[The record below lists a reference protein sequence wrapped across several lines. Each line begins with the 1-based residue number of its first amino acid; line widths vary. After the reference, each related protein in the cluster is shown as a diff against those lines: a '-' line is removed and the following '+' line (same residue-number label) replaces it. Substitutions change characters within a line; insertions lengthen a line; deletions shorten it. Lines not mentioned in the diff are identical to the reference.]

1 MRRTFVSFNKE
12 GRAENRLDGFYPEIE
27 VSKAEFIARRQEVT
41 KEGSEM
47 FLVDEDLLLNHL
59 LASTSVTYDVKTDTL
74 KGDSL
79 RTSEVSGGIQLSLNL
94 LRDDF
99 GGRQKNEPCYGNWD
113 SKMIALR
120 GD

>member
-1 MRRTFVSFNKE
+1 MRRTFVSFNKD
-12 GRAENRLDGFYPEIE
+12 GRAENRLDGFFPGIE
-27 VSKAEFIARRQEVT
+27 VPKAEFIARRQEVT
-41 KEGSEM
+41 KGENEM
-47 FLVDEDLLLNHL
+47 FLVDEDLVLNHL

-79 RTSEVSGGIQLSLNL
+79 RTSEVSGAVQLSLNL

-99 GGRQKNEPCYGNWD
+99 GGRQKNEPCYCNWD
-113 SKMIALR
+113 SKMLALR